1 MTTKITVPRKYILR
15 IDEELEYPIPCQQG
29 DMRSRKISFYLEYQN
44 KPFDLSDVRS
54 VECFGIKAD
63 NKKIYNTAIIEDV
76 TGGVVRVELTE
87 EILQVYGDISMQL
100 TLKGFDGEV
109 LSTCIFILRV
119 KKTLRNE
126 GIESME
132 TTDILERL
140 VDYLQKVITDC
151 ETTFALNEHER
162 GETFIANEEERQN
175 VFLQSQQDRENTFSN
190 SMSDFDNRYNQMT
203 IAKQQDLEVID
214 ARTSTVKSK
223 TFPTLVKR
231 LEESESDTKTIQ
243 SNVSNHLSKIQ
254 SLESRATSLEEA
266 NNLQG
271 EEIDNLSSLIDNIIN
286 GSQGIGNADTL
297 DGHDS
302 TYFVPAESFSQLLN
316 GNLQAGDSAKLGGK
330 LPSEYSEKTHTH
342 LWDEIEGVPS
352 ALPPAEHS
360 HEWLDILNKPET
372 FKPEAHEHENYSRTG
387 HGHSWS
393 DISGKPS
400 NFTPSA
406 HTHSGSSVGRHFGS
420 GNPSNSLG
428 VNGDV
433 YFKV

>member
-44 KPFDLSDVRS
+44 NPFDLSDVRS
-54 VECFGIKAD
+54 IECFGIKGD

-87 EILQVYGDISMQL
+87 EILQAYGDIPMQL

-109 LSTCIFILRV
+109 LSTCIFTLRV

-126 GIESME
+126 HIESME

-151 ETTFALNEHER
+151 ETTFAQNEFDR
-162 GETFIANEEERQN
+162 GETFIANEAERQN
-175 VFLQSQQDRENTFSN
+175 VFEQSQANREEVFSE
-190 SMSDFDNRYNQMT
+190 SMSDFNNRYNQMT

-214 ARTSTVKSK
+214 ARTSTVKGK

-231 LEESESDTKTIQ
+231 LEESESEMKTAQ
-243 SNVSNHLSKIQ
+243 SNISNNSNKIQ
-254 SLESRATSLEEA
+254 SLEGRTTSIEEL
-266 NNLQG
+266 NTLQG
-271 EEIDNLSSLIDNIIN
+271 EELDNLSELINNIIN
-286 GSQGIGNADTL
+286 GNQGIGNADTL

-316 GNLQAGDSAKLGGK
+316 GILPAGDSAKLGGK
-330 LPSEYSEKTHTH
+330 LPSQYSEEGHTH
-342 LWDEIEGVPS
+342 LWDEIEGVPTG
-352 ALPPAEHS
+352 LPPAEHF
-360 HEWLDILNKPET
+360 HEWLDIRNKPDT
-372 FKPEAHEHENYSRTG
+372 FKPEAHEHDNYSRTG

-406 HTHSGSSVGRHFGS
+406 HTHSGSAVGRHFGT